1 MQAKV
6 IAKPVLSLRPKEP
19 SFEIL
24 NLKECRETVGLSLQ
38 EVADLAGISKSYLHD
53 LETGRRAAPAA
64 TANAV
69 SMAIEAGWEA
79 GWRKK
84 KSQKKS

>member
-6 IAKPVLSLRPKEP
+6 IAKPVLQLKPKEP

-24 NLKECRETVGLSLQ
+24 NLKDCRDKVGMSLQ

-53 LETGRRAAPAA
+53 LETGRRAAPASTA
-64 TANAV
+64 TAV
-69 SMAIEAGWEA
+69 SMAIDAGWGAEC
-79 GWRKK
+79 RKK
-84 KSQKKS
+84 KSQKKN